1 MRAFET
7 KPLAAAPD
15 AVAPDGTA
23 VRLLAAL
30 AGGSFAHFELPAG
43 ATSHAVVHRTVEEIW
58 FFVAGRGELWR
69 RSGDQEEVVAVSP
82 GVSAT
87 IPLGT
92 RFQFRASAATPL
104 AFVAVTMPPWPGEG
118 EAAIVAGRWR
128 PTVESGAAID

>member
-7 KPLAAAPD
+7 KPLGDAPD
-15 AVAPDGTA
+15 AFAPDGTA

-30 AGGSFAHFELPAG
+30 SGGSFAHFELPAG
-43 ATSHAVVHRTVEEIW
+43 EASRAVVHRTVEEIW

-69 RSGDQEEVVAVSP
+69 RAGEQEEIVAVSP

-92 RFQFRASAATPL
+92 RFQFRASPEAPL

-118 EAAIVAGRWR
+118 EAEVVEGPWP
-128 PTVESGAAID
+128 PTVG